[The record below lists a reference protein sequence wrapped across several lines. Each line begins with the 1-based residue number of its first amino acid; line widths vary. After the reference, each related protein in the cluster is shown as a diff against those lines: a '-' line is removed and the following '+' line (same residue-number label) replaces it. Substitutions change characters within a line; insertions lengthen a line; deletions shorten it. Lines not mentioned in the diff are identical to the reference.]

1 MKTAAKITF
10 GVLALAGVAGGAWFA
25 LKRKPSTA
33 VKANLKGQPP
43 TVSVTVAD
51 VLNLPK
57 VDFVPKALDLSHLG
71 NAADWRYHGTVVV

>member
-10 GVLALAGVAGGAWFA
+10 GVLALAVVAGGAWFV
-25 LKRKPSTA
+25 LKRKPGSA
-33 VKANLKGQPP
+33 AKANIKAQTP

-57 VDFVPKALDLSHLG
+57 VDFVPTALDLSHLG
-71 NAADWRYHGTVVV
+71 NGGDWRYHGTVVV